1 MSVRY
6 DAIVLGL
13 GGMGSAVAAHAAMR
27 GMRVLGLEQ
36 FGPAHARGSSHGESR
51 IIRQA
56 YFESPD
62 YVPLLR
68 RSYEL
73 WDALAARTGTVL
85 RAQTGGL
92 FVGRPETAVVAGTLA
107 SARQWQLA
115 HTVYDARDL
124 RARFP
129 AVTPRDDEIG
139 VYEAVA
145 GAVFPEAGVRA
156 HLDVAA
162 EHGAELRFGVRVAAQ
177 GDERRGAAAQDGA
190 RRGDTGG
197 WEIGN
202 DSVRVA
208 LADGSVVEGARLAVC
223 AGAWFAQVAP
233 ELGIPLR
240 VERNVQFWFAPL
252 DRDAVSPDRLP
263 TYAVERDGAR
273 MFYGFPDFGTG
284 AKVAHHGSGVAAA
297 PDALDRDV
305 RDDEIA
311 VARDALASFVPAA
324 AGPFLRAA
332 PCMYTLTPDEHFV
345 IGAHPHRPRVVV
357 AGGFSGHGYKFAPV
371 VGEIVAALLADDD
384 PGFSLDLFSPLRFAT
399 APS

>member
-1 MSVRY
+1 MSARY

-73 WDALAARTGTVL
+73 WDALAARTKTVL

-115 HTVYDARDL
+115 HAVYDAAEL

-129 AVTPRDDEIG
+129 MVTPRDDEIG

-156 HLDVAA
+156 HLDIAVEA
-162 EHGAELRFGVRVAAQ
+162 GAELRFGVR
-177 GDERRGAAAQDGA
+177 AAA
-190 RRGDTGG
+190 R
-197 WEIGN
+197 WEIGSE
-202 DSVRVA
+202 SVRVA
-208 LADGSVVEGARLAVC
+208 LADGTVVEGARLAIC

-263 TYAVERDGAR
+263 TYAVEREGAR
-273 MFYGFPDFGTG
+273 MFYGFPNFGTG

-305 RDDEIA
+305 RNDEIA

-345 IGAHPHRPRVVV
+345 IGAHPREPRVVL

-371 VGEIVAALLADDD
+371 VGEIVAALLAGED
-384 PGFSLDLFSPLRFAT
+384 PGFSLELFSPLRFAT